1 MSPEQMS
8 KSIEEMVDTLTI
20 CEQLMNQLS
29 TTVITYGDFQQ
40 KVELIKRGL
49 DFVVETKSK
58 MNEEGLN

>member
-8 KSIEEMVDTLTI
+8 KSIDEMVDTLTI

>member
-1 MSPEQMS
+1 MG
-8 KSIEEMVDTLTI
+8 KSIEEIVDTLTI

-29 TTVITYGDFQQ
+29 STVTTDGDFQQ

-58 MNEEGLN
+58 MREADLN